1 MLYLNKEVEEMA
13 GRRPFVNKEGY
24 IKHINKC
31 IGIELKK
38 KLSEDREQRM
48 KHQRNDLIKNKEGEN

>member
-1 MLYLNKEVEEMA
+1 MT
-13 GRRPFVNKEGY
+13 GRRPFVDEEGY

-38 KLSEDREQRM
+38 KLSEDREKRM
-48 KHQRNDLIKNKEGEN
+48 KHQIKINVKEEDNND

>member
-1 MLYLNKEVEEMA
+1 MA
-13 GRRPFVNKEGY
+13 GRRPFVDEASY

-38 KLSEDREQRM
+38 KLAEDREQRM
-48 KHQRNDLIKNKEGEN
+48 KHQRNDLINVKEGNVND

>member
-1 MLYLNKEVEEMA
+1 MT
-13 GRRPFVNKEGY
+13 GRRPFVDEEGY

-38 KLSEDREQRM
+38 KLAEDREKRI
-48 KHQRNDLIKNKEGEN
+48 KHQRNDLINVKEGNVND

>member
-1 MLYLNKEVEEMA
+1 MT

-31 IGIELKK
+31 IGMELKK
-38 KLSEDREQRM
+38 KLAEDKANRM
-48 KHQRNDLIKNKEGEN
+48 KHQIKIKEEDK